1 MRTPSC
7 LALAAL
13 LVACGPAT
21 TPETAP
27 RDTAARPA
35 VVTGAPLIPPTWELA
50 GKAVAVMGRQAMV
63 VSAHPL
69 ASAAGVEILQ
79 QGGNAV
85 DAAVAVGFALAVV
98 LPDAGNIGGGGF
110 LLYRDARG
118 AVSALD
124 YRETAPTGAHRD
136 MYLDSA
142 GAVTERGLTGHLSA
156 GVPGSVAGLHAAWQ
170 AHGRLPWAAVLAPA
184 IRLARDGHVIDSTRV
199 ADIEWEA
206 ERLDSFPASREQFLP
221 GGAPPPVG
229 SVWTQSYLA
238 RTLQL
243 ISDSGPGVFYRG
255 QIADLIVAEMARG
268 GGLITK
274 ADLAGYEAK
283 WRTPI
288 TLTYRGTTIYSMPPS
303 SSGGVTMGLI
313 LNILEG
319 YDTLP
324 ALGTPGYVHLLAEAM
339 RRAFMDRNRWLG
351 DPDFVTMPLERLLS
365 KSYAAALR
373 AQIDPARATPTP
385 ASGLSSD
392 AGTHTTHYS
401 IVDAAGE
408 AVAVTTTINSGFG
421 SAVTVT
427 GAGFVLNNEMDD
439 FASAPGQPNQFGLVQ
454 GEANAI
460 APGKRMLSA
469 MTPTIVLDRQGQ
481 LQLVLGTPGGPTI
494 ITTVAQVIL
503 DVLDQG
509 MPLADAVAAPRVHHQ
524 ALPDTIR
531 YEHGGLAPAT
541 ADALRALGHAVS
553 ERRGTSG
560 IVSAIARGP
569 DGGWVGVADP
579 RYLGGAAGY

>member
-1 MRTPSC
+1 MRTSPC
-7 LALAAL
+7 LVLPAL
-13 LVACGPAT
+13 LIACGPAT
-21 TPETAP
+21 GPETAP
-27 RDTAARPA
+27 GGAAARPA
-35 VVTGAPLIPPTWELA
+35 VILGPPLIPPTWELA
-50 GKAVAVMGRQAMV
+50 GKATPVTGAQAMV

-69 ASAAGVEILQ
+69 ASAAGVEILR

-110 LLYRDARG
+110 LLYRAANG
-118 AVSALD
+118 AVRALD
-124 YRETAPTGAHRD
+124 YRETAPTGASRD

-142 GAVTERGLTGHLSA
+142 GTVSEKSLTGHLAA
-156 GVPGSVAGLHAAWQ
+156 GVPGSVAGLHEAWR

-206 ERLDSFPASREQFLP
+206 ERLDSFPASHAQFLP

-229 SVWTQSYLA
+229 SVWSQPDLA

-255 QIADLIVAEMARG
+255 RIADLIVAEMARG
-268 GGLITK
+268 GGLITR

-288 TLTYRGTTIYSMPPS
+288 TLTYRGNTIYSMPPS
-303 SSGGVTMGLI
+303 SSGGITMGLI

-324 ALGTPGYVHLLAEAM
+324 AVGTPGYVHLLAEAM

-365 KSYAAALR
+365 KSYAASLR
-373 AQIDPARATPTP
+373 ARIDPARATPTP
-385 ASGLSSD
+385 PSGLSSD
-392 AGTHTTHYS
+392 GGTNTTHYS
-401 IVDAAGE
+401 VVDAAGD
-408 AVAVTTTINSGFG
+408 AVSVTTTINSGFG
-421 SAVTVT
+421 SAVTVA

-439 FASAPGQPNQFGLVQ
+439 FAAAPGQANQFGLVQ

-469 MTPTIVLDRQGQ
+469 MTPSIVLGRDGK
-481 LQLVLGTPGGPTI
+481 LALVLGTPGGPTI

-503 DVLDQG
+503 DVVDQG

-531 YEHGGLAPAT
+531 YERGGLAPGT
-541 ADALRALGHAVS
+541 VDALRALGHAVS

>member
-1 MRTPSC
+1 
-7 LALAAL
+7 
-13 LVACGPAT
+13 
-21 TPETAP
+21 
-27 RDTAARPA
+27 
-35 VVTGAPLIPPTWELA
+35 
-50 GKAVAVMGRQAMV
+50 
-63 VSAHPL
+63 
-69 ASAAGVEILQ
+69 
-79 QGGNAV
+79 
-85 DAAVAVGFALAVV
+85 VAVGFALAVV

-110 LLYRDARG
+110 LLYREANG
-118 AVSALD
+118 AVHALD
-124 YRETAPTGAHRD
+124 YRETAPTGAQRD
-136 MYLDSA
+136 MYLDST
-142 GAVTERGLTGHLSA
+142 GAVTERSLTGHLSA
-156 GVPGSVAGLHAAWQ
+156 GVPGSVAGLHAAWR

-229 SVWTQSYLA
+229 SVWTQALLA

-268 GGLITK
+268 GGLITE

-288 TLTYRGTTIYSMPPS
+288 TLRYRGNTIYSMPPA
-303 SSGGVTMGLI
+303 SSGGITMGLI

-351 DPDFVTMPLERLLS
+351 DPDFVAMPLERLLS

-373 AQIDPARATPTP
+373 GQIDRARATPTP
-385 ASGLSSD
+385 PSGLSSD

-401 IVDAAGE
+401 IVDAEGNA
-408 AVAVTTTINSGFG
+408 ASVTTTINSGFG

-439 FASAPGQPNQFGLVQ
+439 FTAAPGQANQFGLVQ

-460 APGKRMLSA
+460 AAGKRMLSA
-469 MTPTIVLDRQGQ
+469 MTPSIVLDRGGA
-481 LQLVLGTPGGPTI
+481 LALVLGTPGGPTI
-494 ITTVAQVIL
+494 ITTVTQVIL
-503 DVLDQG
+503 NVLDQG
-509 MPLADAVAAPRVHHQ
+509 MPLADAVTAPRVHHQ

-531 YEHGGLAPAT
+531 YERGGLAAAT
-541 ADALRALGHAVS
+541 VDTLRALGHAIG
-553 ERRGTSG
+553 ERGGTSG
-560 IVSAIARGP
+560 IVTAIARGP
-569 DGGWVGVADP
+569 TGGWVGVADP

>member
-1 MRTPSC
+1 MRRALLFAVTALLAACGTARAPETPPGE
-7 LALAAL
+7 LAARAAL
-13 LVACGPAT
+13 L
-21 TPETAP
+21 
-27 RDTAARPA
+27 
-35 VVTGAPLIPPTWELA
+35 TGAPLIPSTWTLPA
-50 GKAVAVMGRQAMV
+50 PAVPVSGPQAMV

-69 ASAAGVEILQ
+69 ASAVGLEVLR

-110 LLYRDARG
+110 LLYRG
-118 AVSALD
+118 ADGTVRALD
-124 YRETAPTGAHRD
+124 YRETAPAGARRD
-136 MYLDSA
+136 MYVDSS
-142 GAVTERGLTGHLSA
+142 GAVTEQSVTGHLSA
-156 GVPGSVAGLHAAWQ
+156 GVPGSVAGMHAAWR
-170 AHGRLPWAAVLAPA
+170 AHGRLPWAALLAPA

-199 ADIEWEA
+199 ADIEWEM
-206 ERLDSFPASREQFLP
+206 ERLARFPASAEQFLP
-221 GGAPPPVG
+221 GGGPPPVG
-229 SVWTQSYLA
+229 SAWTQPALA

-243 ISDSGPGVFYRG
+243 ISDSGPDVFYRG
-255 QIADLIVAEMARG
+255 QIADLIASEMERG
-268 GGLITK
+268 GGLITR
-274 ADLAGYEAK
+274 ADLARYEAK

-288 TLTYRGTTIYSMPPS
+288 TLSYRGRTIHSMPPA
-303 SSGGVTMGLI
+303 SSGGITLGLI

-324 ALGTPGYVHLLAEAM
+324 AFGTPAYVHLLTEAM

-351 DPDFVTMPLERLLS
+351 DPDHVAMPVERLLS
-365 KSYAAALR
+365 KSYAASLR

-385 ASGLSSD
+385 VSGLSTD
-392 AGTHTTHYS
+392 AGAHTTHYS
-401 IVDAAGE
+401 IVDAEGNA
-408 AVAVTTTINSGFG
+408 AAVTTTLNGGFG

-427 GAGFVLNNEMDD
+427 GAGFLLNNEMDD
-439 FASAPGQPNQFGLVQ
+439 FTAAPGQPNQFGLIQ

-469 MTPTIVLDRQGQ
+469 MTPTIVLDREGR

-503 DVLDQG
+503 NVLDHG

-531 YEHGGLAPAT
+531 YEHGGLDSAT
-541 ADALRALGHAVS
+541 VAGLRALGHGVA
-553 ERRGTSG
+553 ERGGTSG
-560 IVSAIARGP
+560 IVGAIVRGP
-569 DGGWVGVADP
+569 AGGWIGVADP
-579 RYLGGAAGY
+579 RYGGGAAGY